1 MSGYETAKA
10 IREKEKPLNAVVKT
24 PIIALTGHGAMDVQ
38 AVCGEA
44 GMQGILSKPLSR
56 EQAEILWKHFK
67 VDASIPVPGLTLL
80 KHK

>member
-10 IREKEKPLNAVVKT
+10 IRGKEKRLNATVEM
-24 PIIALTGHGAMDVQ
+24 PIIALTGHGAVDVQ
-38 AVCGEA
+38 AFCVEA
-44 GMQGILSKPLSR
+44 GMQGILSKPLSL